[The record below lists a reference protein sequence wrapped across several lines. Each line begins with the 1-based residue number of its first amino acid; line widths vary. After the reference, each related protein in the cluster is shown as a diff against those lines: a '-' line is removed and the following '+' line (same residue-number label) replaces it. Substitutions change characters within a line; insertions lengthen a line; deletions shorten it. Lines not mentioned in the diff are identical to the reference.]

1 MTLQEGVFLFAGFDD
16 VVHALG
22 SADDADEVHDL
33 SDSRDVFQ
41 IQQLADLFGIERSTG
56 IFQSDGSRYTG
67 RSHGV
72 LTLRCLLAVVDHK
85 SDAVN
90 S

>member
-1 MTLQEGVFLFAGFDD
+1 MQEGVFLFTGFND

-22 SADDADEVHDL
+22 SAYDADEVHDL
-33 SDSRDVFQ
+33 SDCGDVFQ
-41 IQQLADLFGIERSTG
+41 IQQFADLFGIKRSTG
-56 IFQSDGSRYTG
+56 VFQSDGSRYTG